1 MEIIV
6 YTVFVAGFN
15 GRFVFLA
22 GLQSIVKEKLEGM
35 RSAAL
40 GSKREIGLLRQVDG
54 VLSRGRKFQE
64 FFLGG
69 MEEGERGDSAWP
81 GGGGVVHWLL
91 KSDSILAVTTLN
103 LCRGN
108 LWRRLKLRL
117 PPIDNY

>member
-6 YTVFVAGFN
+6 DTVFVAGFN

-81 GGGGVVHWLL
+81 GGGGVVHWQEVLL
-91 KSDSILAVTTLN
+91 KSDVDSVVSSMILMAKTQA
-103 LCRGN
+103 
-108 LWRRLKLRL
+108 L
-117 PPIDNY
+117 PSPYK

>member
-69 MEEGERGDSAWP
+69 MEEGERGDGAWP
-81 GGGGVVHWLL
+81 GGGVMHWQEVLL
-91 KSDSILAVTTLN
+91 M
-103 LCRGN
+103 R
-108 LWRRLKLRL
+108 
-117 PPIDNY
+117 

>member
-54 VLSRGRKFQE
+54 VLSRGRKFKNSFWAAWRKE
-64 FFLGG
+64 
-69 MEEGERGDSAWP
+69 SAGTVP
-81 GGGGVVHWLL
+81 GPAVVEWC
-91 KSDSILAVTTLN
+91 I
-103 LCRGN
+103 G
-108 LWRRLKLRL
+108 RRCC
-117 PPIDNY
+117 